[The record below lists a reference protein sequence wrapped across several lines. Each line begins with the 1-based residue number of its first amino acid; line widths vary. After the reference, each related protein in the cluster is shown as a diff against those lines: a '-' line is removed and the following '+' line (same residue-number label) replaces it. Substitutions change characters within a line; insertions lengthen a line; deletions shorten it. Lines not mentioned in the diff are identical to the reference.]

1 VTVVLGIDSA
11 LGCKPLDDGVEGVLA
26 GQSEIEEHAG
36 LARLG
41 LRADKSGRRPRSFK
55 AETAALEDA
64 DLDAVGGEPPRH
76 RASDYAAA
84 DYESLHVF
92 TEILPMIRLTA
103 RWGWWKRAGG
113 RIGIAQT
120 RRR

>member
-1 VTVVLGIDSA
+1 MASKHL
-11 LGCKPLDDGVEGVLA
+11 LA
-26 GQSEIEEHAG
+26 GQSEIEEHPG
-36 LARLG
+36 FVRLG
-41 LRADKSGRRPRSFK
+41 LRADQSSRRPRSFK

-92 TEILPMIRLTA
+92 TENLPTTRLP
-103 RWGWWKRAGG
+103 
-113 RIGIAQT
+113 T
-120 RRR
+120 RRRW